1 MASSVATCSRRKPM
15 PNVHELGTEKKFTRS
30 PKMSDEDIA
39 LKAVS
44 AAQEILEEYL
54 EPRPRS
60 NERMILDRLVE
71 ILGRLDLF
79 VAVSRRMQ
87 RANGASSG

>member
-1 MASSVATCSRRKPM
+1 
-15 PNVHELGTEKKFTRS
+15 
-30 PKMSDEDIA
+30 MSDEDLA
-39 LKAVS
+39 LQAVS

-71 ILGRLDLF
+71 VLERPDL
-79 VAVSRRMQ
+79 VVVVSRRMQ
-87 RANGASSG
+87 RWK